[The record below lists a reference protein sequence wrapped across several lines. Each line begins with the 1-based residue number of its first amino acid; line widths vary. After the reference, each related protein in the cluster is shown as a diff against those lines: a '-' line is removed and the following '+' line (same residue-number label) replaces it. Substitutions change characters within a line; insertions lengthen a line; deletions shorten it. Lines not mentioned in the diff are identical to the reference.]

1 MNKRFEQAIDKLT
14 LDLFLS
20 LEYGEEVELNE
31 WYTLYRYCEDDI
43 IVIVETE
50 EWEEVCVV
58 LIDGDS
64 FVYELCN

>member
-1 MNKRFEQAIDKLT
+1 MDKIFEQAKDKLT

-20 LEYGEEVELNE
+20 LEYGDEVELNE

-43 IVIVETE
+43 IVIVRTE
-50 EWEEVCVV
+50 DWEEVCVV
-58 LIDGDS
+58 LLDGDD

>member
-1 MNKRFEQAIDKLT
+1 MDKRFEQAIEKLT
-14 LDLFLS
+14 SDLFLS
-20 LEYGEEVELNE
+20 LEYGEGVELNE

-58 LIDGDS
+58 LLDGDS
-64 FVYELCN
+64 FVYELL

>member
-1 MNKRFEQAIDKLT
+1 MDKRFEQAIENLT

-20 LEYGEEVELNE
+20 LEYGEGVELNE

-50 EWEEVCVV
+50 EWEEVCTV

>member
-1 MNKRFEQAIDKLT
+1 MNKRFEQAKAKLN

-20 LEYGEEVELNE
+20 LEYGDEVELNE

-58 LIDGDS
+58 LLDGDS
-64 FVYELCN
+64 FVYELL

>member
-1 MNKRFEQAIDKLT
+1 MNKRFEQAIEKLT
-14 LDLFLS
+14 SDLFLS

-64 FVYELCN
+64 FVYELL

>member
-1 MNKRFEQAIDKLT
+1 MEKEFEQAISKLNADM
-14 LDLFLS
+14 LLG
-20 LEYGEEVELNE
+20 LEYGEELELNE

-58 LIDGDS
+58 LLDGDS

>member
-1 MNKRFEQAIDKLT
+1 MDKRFEQAIEKLT
-14 LDLFLS
+14 SDLFLS
-20 LEYGEEVELNE
+20 LEYGDEVELNE

-58 LIDGDS
+58 LLDGDS
-64 FVYELCN
+64 FAYELCN

>member
-1 MNKRFEQAIDKLT
+1 MDKRFEQAKDKLT

-20 LEYGEEVELNE
+20 LEYGGEVELNE

-43 IVIVETE
+43 IVIVRTE
-50 EWEEVCVV
+50 DWEEVCVV
-58 LIDGDS
+58 LLDGDD

>member
-1 MNKRFEQAIDKLT
+1 MDKRFEQAIEKLT
-14 LDLFLS
+14 SDLFLS

>member
-1 MNKRFEQAIDKLT
+1 MDKRFEQAKAKLN
-14 LDLFLS
+14 LDLLLS
-20 LEYGEEVELNE
+20 LEYGDEVELNE

-58 LIDGDS
+58 LLDGDS

>member
-1 MNKRFEQAIDKLT
+1 MDKRFEQAIEKLT
-14 LDLFLS
+14 SDLFLS

-64 FVYELCN
+64 FVYELL

>member
-1 MNKRFEQAIDKLT
+1 MDKRFEQAIEKLT
-14 LDLFLS
+14 SDLFLS
-20 LEYGEEVELNE
+20 LEYGDEVELNE

-58 LIDGDS
+58 LLDGDS

>member
-1 MNKRFEQAIDKLT
+1 MDKRFEEAIEKLT
-14 LDLFLS
+14 SDLFLS
-20 LEYGEEVELNE
+20 LEYGEGVELNE

>member
-1 MNKRFEQAIDKLT
+1 MDKRFEEAKAKLT
-14 LDLFLS
+14 SDLFLS
-20 LEYGEEVELNE
+20 LEYGDEVELNE

-58 LIDGDS
+58 LLDGDS

>member
-1 MNKRFEQAIDKLT
+1 MNKRFEQAIEKLT
-14 LDLFLS
+14 SDLFLS

-58 LIDGDS
+58 LLDGDS

>member
-1 MNKRFEQAIDKLT
+1 MNKRFEQAIEKLT
-14 LDLFLS
+14 SELLLS

-64 FVYELCN
+64 FVYELS

>member
-1 MNKRFEQAIDKLT
+1 MNKRFEQAKAKLN
-14 LDLFLS
+14 LDLLLS
-20 LEYGEEVELNE
+20 LEYGDEVELNE

-58 LIDGDS
+58 LLDGDS

>member
-1 MNKRFEQAIDKLT
+1 MNKRFEQAIEKLT
-14 LDLFLS
+14 SDLFLS
-20 LEYGEEVELNE
+20 LEYGDEVALNE

-58 LIDGDS
+58 LLDGDS

>member
-1 MNKRFEQAIDKLT
+1 MNKRFEQAIEKLT
-14 LDLFLS
+14 SDLFLS
-20 LEYGEEVELNE
+20 LEYGEGVELNE

-64 FVYELCN
+64 FVYELL

>member
-1 MNKRFEQAIDKLT
+1 
-14 LDLFLS
+14 
-20 LEYGEEVELNE
+20 LNE

-58 LIDGDS
+58 LLDGDS